1 MNIDPGKRPLETGQA
16 ATGRLDHGVDQGPGV
31 IGEQNGSAPSEFP
44 SGPFLKGSPSAR
56 ALATGG
62 HAIFFEYG
70 ETARVQR
77 RAGHRRIGTLEDDD
91 LEEGGALSPMH
102 ETECAVRSRI
112 YIKTA

>member
-1 MNIDPGKRPLETGQA
+1 MDRPH
-16 ATGRLDHGVDQGPGV
+16 R
-31 IGEQNGSAPSEFP
+31 SSR

-56 ALATGG
+56 TLATGG

-91 LEEGGALSPMH
+91 LVEGDALSPIH
-102 ETECAVRSRI
+102 ERECAVRSRI
-112 YIKTA
+112 HIETA